1 MIGPDEPVL
10 YDSIVTKK
18 LDYEVELAVVI
29 GKPGRHIPVEQALEH
44 VFGYTVANDITAR
57 DRQAVP
63 HPEGGFEYA
72 LGPGKNF
79 DTSAP
84 LGPWIV
90 TRDEIARPAE
100 PRAAHLRQRRGPAVA
115 TRTAKMIWSVAEIVA
130 FFSHFYT
137 LRPGVVLETGTPG
150 GTAWAT
156 DPEIGG
162 KPYERDDVVRG
173 GYLQVGDVVRSR
185 STASERSPIRSS
197 RRNRVRKG
205 GSTVTLLI
213 PDAPTLFLNARLID
227 GNRRRSRSRTRPSSS
242 RATGSPKVGKTP
254 DFGESPNG
262 NMRVLDLAGKTL
274 MPGLIE
280 GHFHISFWGV
290 RELPDLD
297 LKLPAERT
305 TVYAVKNAELALRC
319 GYTAVA
325 SAGAL
330 HRIDV
335 TIRDMVD
342 EGIIP
347 GPRMAASGRD
357 ICATS
362 GMLDWNPS
370 FWKLGMDGLAIFAD
384 GVEEV
389 RKAVRQN
396 INEGCD
402 VIKLYVTGEG
412 LLRPGVPPEE
422 TMYSFEEIAVAVD
435 EAHKRN
441 RQIAAHVRG
450 NDGVKLCVEAGV
462 DVLEHATYADDEAS
476 R

>member
-1 MIGPDEPVL
+1 M
-10 YDSIVTKK
+10 S
-18 LDYEVELAVVI
+18 
-29 GKPGRHIPVEQALEH
+29 
-44 VFGYTVANDITAR
+44 
-57 DRQAVP
+57 
-63 HPEGGFEYA
+63 
-72 LGPGKNF
+72 
-79 DTSAP
+79 
-84 LGPWIV
+84 
-90 TRDEIARPAE
+90 
-100 PRAAHLRQRRGPAVA
+100 
-115 TRTAKMIWSVAEIVA
+115 
-130 FFSHFYT
+130 
-137 LRPGVVLETGTPG
+137 
-150 GTAWAT
+150 
-156 DPEIGG
+156 
-162 KPYERDDVVRG
+162 
-173 GYLQVGDVVRSR
+173 
-185 STASERSPIRSS
+185 
-197 RRNRVRKG
+197 
-205 GSTVTLLI
+205 LLI
-213 PDAPTLFLNARLID
+213 PDAPTLFLNAHLID
-227 GNRRRSRSRTRPSSS
+227 GNGGKPVKKAAVLVEGNSIT
-242 RATGSPKVGKTP
+242 KVGKTA
-254 DFGESPNG
+254 DFPKDANG
-262 NMRVLDLAGKTL
+262 NLRVIDLEGKTL

-319 GYTAVA
+319 GYTGVA

-389 RKAVRQN
+389 RKAVRLN
-396 INEGCD
+396 IREGCD
-402 VIKLYVTGEG
+402 VVKLYVTGEG

-450 NDGVKLCVEAGV
+450 NDGVRLCAKAGV
-462 DVLEHATYADDEAS
+462 DVLEHATYASDDTIAMLAERKDAMFVVPGLGYHWGIIERGVECGIPPDKVEATLYQEEGD
-476 R
+476 